1 LNQPLC
7 AIMTYAQTCLRKIGG
22 ENPDLDDLKHGL
34 NQIVRQAE
42 RADEIFVRIRNFSR
56 KREIKRQR
64 TDVREILNNSLAFV
78 ETEIHHNNIKL
89 QIRAPKKARL
99 VFVDAVQIQQV
110 LINLIRNSI
119 DALSGVDEA
128 KRTLK
133 INVTADGDSLTKISV
148 SDNGCG
154 CQEAHMDRLF
164 EPFFTTKEAGL
175 GVGLSISQGIVEAHG
190 GKLWLHQTSPKGSTF
205 CVTVPNWKRA

>member
-1 LNQPLC
+1 
-7 AIMTYAQTCLRKIGG
+7 M
-22 ENPDLDDLKHGL
+22 
-34 NQIVRQAE
+34 
-42 RADEIFVRIRNFSR
+42 
-56 KREIKRQR
+56 
-64 TDVREILNNSLAFV
+64 
-78 ETEIHHNNIKL
+78 
-89 QIRAPKKARL
+89 